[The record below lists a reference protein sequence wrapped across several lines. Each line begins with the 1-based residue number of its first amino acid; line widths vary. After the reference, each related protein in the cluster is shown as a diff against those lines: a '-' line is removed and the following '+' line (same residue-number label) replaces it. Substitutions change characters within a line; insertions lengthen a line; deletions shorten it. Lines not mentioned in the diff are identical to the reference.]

1 MTASPTNSPDI
12 LVPTGRKVL
21 TDTESLLES
30 NGADERI
37 RNLYRK
43 GKEKAIE
50 AEESFESYVR
60 AHPVKS
66 VLVASSVGLAVGFL
80 LGRRR

>member
-1 MTASPTNSPDI
+1 MSASTTTSPE
-12 LVPTGRKVL
+12 LLATTGRKPF
-21 TDTESLLES
+21 TDGETMPEATR
-30 NGADERI
+30 ADERI

-60 AHPVKS
+60 THPVKS
-66 VLVASSVGLAVGFL
+66 VLVASGVGLALGFL